1 MIKTK
6 FNLLPIMTMNSLNV
20 KHQGKS
26 SNQLEF
32 HLSAY
37 THLWKL
43 SRAIFQKH
51 KKYKLTVWIIQ
62 SLIPM
67 IIRKWMF
74 WLGCTRQCKKN
85 RKQHHIQNQ
94 SKFLPWYLIN
104 GLECTVQNILDSF
117 NTLFELHIKSK
128 NRWDISKTLLLKK
141 EKLSLLKHF
150 IWQQTFMKMTISVGK
165 CLKRKTMLVW
175 VKEYI
180 IKNFAS
186 CKSLCNLQELYTAF
200 K

>member
-1 MIKTK
+1 MIKIH
-6 FNLLPIMTMNSLNV
+6 FSLLKILTINSMNV

-26 SNQLEF
+26 SNQLAF

-62 SLIPM
+62 SLILM
-67 IIRKWMF
+67 IKMTCKRKWMS

-104 GLECTVQNILDSF
+104 GLECTVQNILKSL
-117 NTLFELHIKSK
+117 NTLFELHMKSK
-128 NRWDISKTLLLKK
+128 K
-141 EKLSLLKHF
+141 
-150 IWQQTFMKMTISVGK
+150 
-165 CLKRKTMLVW
+165 
-175 VKEYI
+175 
-180 IKNFAS
+180 
-186 CKSLCNLQELYTAF
+186 
-200 K
+200 

>member
-1 MIKTK
+1 MIKIN
-6 FNLLPIMTMNSLNV
+6 FNLLKILTMNSLNV

-26 SNQLEF
+26 SNQLAF

-62 SLIPM
+62 SLILM
-67 IIRKWMF
+67 IKMTCKRKWMS

-85 RKQHHIQNQ
+85 QKLHHIQKQ

-104 GLECTVQNILDSF
+104 GLECTVQNTLISL
-117 NTLFELHIKSK
+117 NTLFEIKK
-128 NRWDISKTLLLKK
+128 A
-141 EKLSLLKHF
+141 
-150 IWQQTFMKMTISVGK
+150 GK
-165 CLKRKTMLVW
+165 ILAKPAPEKRKSYHHWNTSSSNKRFW
-175 VKEYI
+175 RWQ
-180 IKNFAS
+180 F
-186 CKSLCNLQELYTAF
+186 Q
-200 K
+200 